1 MNRNEALE
9 KILNS
14 FTRYYNVKTSDVE
27 QPFCAEAEFHAHGE
41 QYILV
46 KSAHISDIDSN
57 EYVFF
62 ASEDSLDEER
72 LSELDKTA
80 WERGLS
86 RIKPYYGHR
95 NSDVTLFILADRVS
109 DGVAKIAKKIRH
121 YKSYHFSIYG
131 WSHYKLAICDCS
143 TEKCTFNRMGKDLR
157 KIVSKLFT

>member
-1 MNRNEALE
+1 MNRNEAME

-27 QPFCAEAEFHAHGE
+27 QPFYAEAEFHAHG
-41 QYILV
+41 
-46 KSAHISDIDSN
+46 IDSN
-57 EYVFF
+57 EYAFF
-62 ASEDSLDEER
+62 ASVDSLDEKR

-95 NSDVTLFILADRVS
+95 NSDVTLFVLADSVS
-109 DGVAKIAKKIRH
+109 DGAAKTAKKIRH
-121 YKSYHFSIYG
+121 YKSYYFSIYG

-143 TEKCTFNRMGKDLR
+143 TGKCTFNRMGRDLR

>member
-27 QPFCAEAEFHAHGE
+27 PPFSAEAEFHAHGE
-41 QYILV
+41 KYLLV
-46 KSAHISDIDSN
+46 KSAHIADIDSN

-62 ASEDSLDEER
+62 AAEDSLDAEK
-72 LSELDKTA
+72 LSNLDKAA
-80 WERGLS
+80 WERGIS

-95 NSDVTLFILADRVS
+95 NSDVVLFILADKVS
-109 DGVAKIAKKIRH
+109 DDALKAAKKIRH
-121 YKSYHFSIYG
+121 YKSYLFSIYG

-143 TEKCTFNRMGKDLR
+143 TEKCTFNRMGKDLS
-157 KIVSKLFT
+157 KITAKLFT